1 MKKFIL
7 ALVMLVFP
15 SLAMASPRAR
25 VQAEDKIPEMTAKN
39 TVVLR
44 GEVTSSSISRVIRQ
58 INESSEKE
66 LYLFITSPGGS
77 IIAGNQLVYLLKT
90 TEKKITCVANI
101 AVSMAFVILQACE
114 NRVVLPHA
122 IVMQHVASYGLR
134 GEAPNNLSRVKF
146 LHRMLKQMDEA
157 QAKRIGMS
165 YKEFKSKTR
174 NDWWLFGDESVKF
187 NVADRVGT
195 VKCSPELTKSRIKE
209 KVQVFFFTIDV
220 VWSACPLVEYPVKI
234 GDEETVKRI
243 AETPGAASAFENL
256 LKGYRVRDMVMEWF
270 ETGQNPFAFN
280 H

>member
-165 YKEFKSKTR
+165 YKEFKSKIR
-174 NDWWLFGDESVKF
+174 NDWWLFGDESVKS

-209 KVQVFFFTIDV
+209 KVQVFIFTIDV
-220 VWSACPLVEYPVKI
+220 VWSGCPLVEYPVKI

-243 AETPGAASAFENL
+243 AETPGAASALENL

-270 ETGQNPFAFN
+270 ETGRNPFAFN

>member
-25 VQAEDKIPEMTAKN
+25 VQAEDKTPEMTAKN

-146 LHRMLKQMDEA
+146 LHRMIRQMDEA

-165 YKEFKSKTR
+165 YKEFKSKIR
-174 NDWWLFGDESVKF
+174 NDWWLFGDESVKY

-209 KVQVFFFTIDV
+209 KVQVFIFTINV
-220 VWSACPLVEYPVKI
+220 VWSGCPLVEYPVKI

-243 AETPGAASAFENL
+243 AETPGAASALENL

-270 ETGQNPFAFN
+270 ETGRNPFAFN

>member
-146 LHRMLKQMDEA
+146 LHRMIRQMDEA

-165 YKEFKSKTR
+165 YKEFKSKIR
-174 NDWWLFGDESVKF
+174 NDWWLFGDESVKS

-209 KVQVFFFTIDV
+209 KVQVFIFTINV
-220 VWSACPLVEYPVKI
+220 VWSGCPLVEYPVKI

-243 AETPGAASAFENL
+243 AETPGAASALENL

-270 ETGQNPFAFN
+270 ETGRNPFAFN

>member
-25 VQAEDKIPEMTAKN
+25 VQAEDKTPEMTAKN

-146 LHRMLKQMDEA
+146 LHRMIRQMDEA

-165 YKEFKSKTR
+165 YKEFKSKIR
-174 NDWWLFGDESVKF
+174 NDWWLFGDESVKS

-209 KVQVFFFTIDV
+209 KVQVFIFTIDV
-220 VWSACPLVEYPVKI
+220 VWSGCPLVEYPVKI

-243 AETPGAASAFENL
+243 AETPGAASALENL

-270 ETGQNPFAFN
+270 KTGRNPFAFN
-280 H
+280 Y

>member
-25 VQAEDKIPEMTAKN
+25 VQAEDKTPEMTAKN

-146 LHRMLKQMDEA
+146 LHRMIRQMDEA

-165 YKEFKSKTR
+165 YKEFKSKIR
-174 NDWWLFGDESVKF
+174 NDWWLFGDESVKS

-209 KVQVFFFTIDV
+209 KVQVFIFTIDV
-220 VWSACPLVEYPVKI
+220 VWSGCPLVEYPVKI

-270 ETGQNPFAFN
+270 ETGRNPFAFN

>member
-25 VQAEDKIPEMTAKN
+25 VQAEDKTPEMTAKN

-146 LHRMLKQMDEA
+146 LHRMIRQMDEA

-165 YKEFKSKTR
+165 YKEFKSKIR
-174 NDWWLFGDESVKF
+174 NDWWLFGDESVKS

-209 KVQVFFFTIDV
+209 KVQVFIFTIDV
-220 VWSACPLVEYPVKI
+220 VWSGCPLVEYPVKI

-243 AETPGAASAFENL
+243 AETPGAASALENL

-270 ETGQNPFAFN
+270 ETGRNPFAFN

>member
-25 VQAEDKIPEMTAKN
+25 VQAEDKTPEMTAKN

-146 LHRMLKQMDEA
+146 LHRMIRQMDEA

-165 YKEFKSKTR
+165 YKEFKSKIR
-174 NDWWLFGDESVKF
+174 NDWWLFGDESVKS

-209 KVQVFFFTIDV
+209 KVQVFIFTINV
-220 VWSACPLVEYPVKI
+220 VWSGCPLVEYPVKI

-243 AETPGAASAFENL
+243 AETPGAASALENL

-270 ETGQNPFAFN
+270 ETGRNPFAFN